1 MADTK
6 QRNQR
11 ITLAVLVVIAAMV
24 WYFGFGRSGV
34 GNTTL
39 SAAQNYQPINAQ
51 DYGVVFMQLG
61 RTQTT
66 EYKSNG
72 RNIFTMMAVPVVTQ
86 GAPVKE
92 AHRNIGPPLPPPPP
106 PATLPMKF
114 FGYGSLPANGPRL
127 AFLLDG
133 EEVRIVE
140 EGETVLNH
148 IRITHIGNE
157 RIEFVDTLTG
167 QHGSNNLEANP
178 VASPAA

>member
-1 MADTK
+1 MANTR
-6 QRNQR
+6 QRNQW
-11 ITLAVLVVIAAMV
+11 IVLAALVLLALLV
-24 WYFGFGRSGV
+24 WYFGFGRSGT
-34 GNTTL
+34 GNSKL
-39 SAAQNYQPINAQ
+39 STAENYQPINAQ
-51 DYGVVFMQLG
+51 DYGVVFSQLG

-72 RNIFTMMAVPVVTQ
+72 RNIFAMTAVPVVNSGVSQ
-86 GAPVKE
+86 LAGKPRRAPM
-92 AHRNIGPPLPPPPP
+92 GPAVPPPPP

-127 AFLLDG
+127 AFLQDG

-148 IRITHIGNE
+148 IRITHIGND

-178 VASPAA
+178 AA

>member
-1 MADTK
+1 MMADTK

-11 ITLAVLVVIAAMV
+11 IVLAVLVVIAAMV

-51 DYGVVFMQLG
+51 DYGVVFKQLG
-61 RTQTT
+61 ITQKT

-72 RNIFTMMAVPVVTQ
+72 RNIFTMMAVPVVTP
-86 GAPVKE
+86 GATQAAKAARTPT
-92 AHRNIGPPLPPPPP
+92 GPMPPPPPP

-114 FGYGSLPANGPRL
+114 FGYGSLPSNGPRL

-133 EEVRIVE
+133 EEVRIVS

-148 IRITHIGNE
+148 IRITHIGND

-178 VASPAA
+178 AA

>member
-6 QRNQR
+6 QRNQW
-11 ITLAVLVVIAAMV
+11 IVLAVLLLIAAMV
-24 WYFGFGRSGV
+24 WYFGFGSPGR
-34 GNTTL
+34 GNTKL
-39 SAAQNYQPINAQ
+39 SAAENYQPINAQ
-51 DYGVVFMQLG
+51 DYGVVFVHLG
-61 RTQTT
+61 VTQKT

-72 RNIFTMMAVPVVTQ
+72 RNIFTMTAVPVVSEGTAQ
-86 GAPVKE
+86 VAKPVRPKV
-92 AHRNIGPPLPPPPP
+92 GPMPPPPPP

-114 FGYGSLPANGPRL
+114 FGYGSLPSNGPRL

-148 IRITHIGNE
+148 IRITHIGND

-167 QHGSNNLEANP
+167 QHGSNNLEVN
-178 VASPAA
+178 PAA

>member
-6 QRNQR
+6 QRNQW
-11 ITLAVLVVIAAMV
+11 IVLAALVSIAAMV
-24 WYFGFGRSGV
+24 WYFGFGSSGR
-34 GNTTL
+34 GNSKL
-39 SAAQNYQPINAQ
+39 SAAENYQPINAQ
-51 DYGVVFMQLG
+51 DYGVVFVHLG
-61 RTQTT
+61 ITQKT

-72 RNIFTMMAVPVVTQ
+72 RNIFTMTAVPVVTQ
-86 GAPVKE
+86 GAAQPAKRPRTCC
-92 AHRNIGPPLPPPPP
+92 AQPIPPPPPP

-114 FGYGSLPANGPRL
+114 FGYGSLPSNGPRL

-133 EEVRIVE
+133 EEVRIVQ

-148 IRITHIGNE
+148 IRITHIGND

-178 VASPAA
+178 AA

>member
-6 QRNQR
+6 QRNQW
-11 ITLAVLVVIAAMV
+11 IVLAVLVLIAAMV
-24 WYFGFGRSGV
+24 WYFGFGSPGR
-34 GNTTL
+34 GNTKL
-39 SAAQNYQPINAQ
+39 SAAENYQPINAQ
-51 DYGVVFMQLG
+51 DYGVVFVHLG
-61 RTQTT
+61 ITQKT

-72 RNIFTMMAVPVVTQ
+72 RNIFTMTAVPVATPAAAQV
-86 GAPVKE
+86 AKLMRPKV
-92 AHRNIGPPLPPPPP
+92 GPMPPPPPP

-114 FGYGSLPANGPRL
+114 FGYGSLPSNGPRL

-148 IRITHIGNE
+148 IRITHIGND

-167 QHGSNNLEANP
+167 QHGSNNLEVN
-178 VASPAA
+178 PAA